1 MSESPHSS
9 TPTSVHMPAPT
20 GAPAPAAH
28 RPGLPLAFDPRQAP
42 LLGVDDHLPS
52 VPLAQ
57 QTEAALRQRF
67 ARSLQW
73 EPELRQEPRMSDRPP
88 TQAAVL
94 VPLVLRD
101 ELTVLLTE
109 RTIQLSTHSGQVAFP
124 GGKRDPEDADLTAT
138 ALREAHEEVGL
149 DATYVRV
156 LGSLPMYATGTGF
169 QVTPVVA
176 LVDPAAPL
184 RPNPYEVAELFEVPL
199 RFLLNPAH
207 HERHS
212 YDWNGVQREWFAM
225 PYRNGAREHYIW
237 GATAGM
243 LRNFYRFMQA
253 PLV

>member
-1 MSESPHSS
+1 MSSASPA
-9 TPTSVHMPAPT
+9 PAPAPT
-20 GAPAPAAH
+20 GGPVLTGTSG
-28 RPGLPLAFDPRQAP
+28 RLPPAFDPRQAP
-42 LLGVDDHLPS
+42 LVGVDAHLPP

-67 ARSLQW
+67 AANPQW
-73 EPELRQEPRMSDRPP
+73 EPELRREPRFSDRPP

-94 VPLVLRD
+94 LPLVLRE

-109 RTIQLSTHSGQVAFP
+109 RTAHLSTHSGQVAFP
-124 GGKRDPEDADLTAT
+124 GGKRDPEDVDAAAT

-149 DATYVRV
+149 DATYVQV
-156 LGSLPMYATGTGF
+156 LGCLPVYATGTGF

-184 RPNPYEVAELFEVPL
+184 RPNPYEVADIFEVPL
-199 RFLLNPAH
+199 RFLLDPAH

-212 YDWNGVQREWFAM
+212 YQWNGMQREWFAM
-225 PYRNGAREHYIW
+225 PYQNGARQHYIW

-253 PLV
+253 PLA